1 MWDVFCFSSFSVA
14 APGRHT
20 QQGTCHFG
28 QKVSKVD
35 REEHC
40 KQASGKLIRRGSRPC
55 PNLRAVN
62 LHVSVIHDRTPRASI
77 PKKAGAKQ
85 MKIAPSLSFVV
96 GTATVASQPAK
107 KRAKL
112 AAVANGGAMLQRIK
126 TVAVLSVAE
135 NSCQVY
141 QKL

>member
-1 MWDVFCFSSFSVA
+1 M
-14 APGRHT
+14 
-20 QQGTCHFG
+20 
-28 QKVSKVD
+28 
-35 REEHC
+35 
-40 KQASGKLIRRGSRPC
+40 
-55 PNLRAVN
+55 N
-62 LHVSVIHDRTPRASI
+62 LHVSVVRDCTPHAFI

-85 MKIAPSLSFVV
+85 TKSTPSLSFVV
-96 GTATVASQPAK
+96 GTAIVASQPAK

-112 AAVANGGAMLQRIK
+112 AAVANGGAMLQCIK